1 MSSVG
6 GSRTIAEM
14 TARKM
19 RPFVPGPPIPLY
31 MAGARLTSLFPMGP
45 LILGGGLNITVISY
59 CGSLD
64 FGFLTCPETVPDTDF
79 LAEGIP
85 LALEEL
91 ESAAGIDAGVASRD
105 SA

>member
-1 MSSVG
+1 M
-6 GSRTIAEM
+6 
-14 TARKM
+14 
-19 RPFVPGPPIPLY
+19 PLY
-31 MAGARLTSLFPMGP
+31 MAGARLESLYPMGP

-79 LAEGIP
+79 IAEGIV

-91 ESAAGIDAGVASRD
+91 EVSAGITDPVEQAEFAGAPIPQARG
-105 SA
+105 